1 MHRAEEVLEF
11 WFGSPT
17 SPDYGE
23 RDDRWFQGGPEFD
36 AELRDKF
43 LGLYEQAWNGELDHL
58 RDSWRGC
65 LALILMFDQFSRN
78 MFRATPRAFAADPR
92 ALALAEHALAQGYDQ
107 GRLPSELVFL
117 YLPFEHSENLE
128 NQHRSVALRSAM
140 PDHDR
145 KEKSIESAVR
155 HREVFERFGRYP
167 HRNAVLGRI
176 STAEELEF
184 LETADDNWIASQT
197 AATGTEGSAKGNS

>member
-1 MHRAEEVLEF
+1 MHRAEQVLEF

-23 RDDRWFQGGPEFD
+23 RDDKWFEGGPEFD
-36 AELRDKF
+36 AELRENF

-92 ALALAEHALAQGYDQ
+92 ALALAEHAMDQGFDQ
-107 GRLPSELVFL
+107 GRLPSELTFF
-117 YLPFEHSENLE
+117 YLPFEHSECVEDNL
-128 NQHRSVALRSAM
+128 RSVALRRAM

-145 KEKSIESAVR
+145 KEKAIETALR
-155 HREVFERFGRYP
+155 HLEVLEQFGRYP

-176 STAEELEF
+176 STDEEIEF
-184 LETADDNWIASQT
+184 LKTADDNWIKSQT
-197 AATGTEGSAKGNS
+197 PTQNRT